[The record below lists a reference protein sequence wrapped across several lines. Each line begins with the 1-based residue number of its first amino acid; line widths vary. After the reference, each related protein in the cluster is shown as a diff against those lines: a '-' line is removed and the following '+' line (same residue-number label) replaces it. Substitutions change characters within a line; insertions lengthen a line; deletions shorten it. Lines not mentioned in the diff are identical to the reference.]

1 MYVLCTLTRTALR
14 PLFARTC
21 HPSVAQ
27 QSPDGTPMLEEKA
40 PGATLVLLIRHAENE
55 WTASGK
61 LAGRTPDVHLNE
73 AGKTQAE
80 ALANFLAAQ
89 PLAAL
94 YSSPLE
100 RCVETAAPLALR
112 LGLPVVEVADLIEVD
127 YGEWR
132 GAELKELRTQPAWQA
147 VQHFP
152 SSFRFPLGE
161 SLRAT
166 QQRAIDAVEQLVAA
180 HNNQTIALFSHG
192 DVIRTL
198 VAHYAGVPLDL
209 FQRIQIN
216 TASVSV
222 VGFFGERPALLAMN
236 VQAELPV
243 FAIKPPA
250 PPEESSSDGAQPG
263 DQNGA
268 APAGSNPPPPLRS

>member
-1 MYVLCTLTRTALR
+1 MLPLARKRARLR
-14 PLFARTC
+14 LPCFAR
-21 HPSVAQ
+21 HA
-27 QSPDGTPMLEEKA
+27 MLEEKP

-73 AGKTQAE
+73 KGRAQAE
-80 ALANFLAAQ
+80 DLAGLLAAQ

-100 RCVETAAPLALR
+100 RCLETAAPLAAR
-112 LGLPVVEVADLIEVD
+112 LGLAVTEVADLIEVD

-132 GAELKELRTQPAWQA
+132 GAELKELNRRPEWYA

-152 SSFRFPLGE
+152 ASFRFPLGE
-161 SLRAT
+161 SLRTT
-166 QQRAIDAVEQLVAA
+166 QQRAIDAVERLVAS
-180 HNNQTIALFSHG
+180 HPNQTIALFSHG

-209 FQRIQIN
+209 FQRIHIS

-222 VGFFGERPALLAMN
+222 VGFFGERPALLTMN

-243 FAIKPPA
+243 FAIKPPPAPEGASAQPDA
-250 PPEESSSDGAQPG
+250 PPEAPPDAAG
-263 DQNGA
+263 NGA
-268 APAGSNPPPPLRS
+268 PPVAPQP